1 MVVDCSA
8 GCGRKA
14 VLKVNEM
21 PISFY
26 HMVKMRNEK

>member
-8 GCGRKA
+8 GCGRNA

-21 PISFY
+21 PFFSY
-26 HMVKMRNEK
+26 HNSKNKK

>member
-14 VLKVNEM
+14 VLKVNAVVVYTQGE
-21 PISFY
+21 S
-26 HMVKMRNEK
+26 KK

>member
-8 GCGRKA
+8 GCGRNA

-21 PISFY
+21 RFLF
-26 HMVKMRNEK
+26 HHTVKMRNDE